1 MLQNKKSLKRTN
13 IIRLFYYKI
22 MILQQLK
29 KKQGNYI
36 FAFLINKIKITVPP
50 FHFGRALEGVAE
62 IFLWRQH
69 GSLS

>member
-22 MILQQLK
+22 MILQVK
-29 KKQGNYI
+29 KNQGNYI

>member
-1 MLQNKKSLKRTN
+1 
-13 IIRLFYYKI
+13 
-22 MILQQLK
+22 MILQQFK

-69 GSLS
+69 ESLS